1 MRGAGTPASA
11 GPACVPADLRANPRS
26 IVAIPMPKGIART
39 PPCTN
44 TPPTPRHVLHGLLAT
59 GDARPPTRTA
69 GSLLIAPRMV
79 QRVRQEWC
87 SDCGKDGWEMQPK
100 IVEHGQTYTRRM

>member
-1 MRGAGTPASA
+1 MRGACTPASA

-44 TPPTPRHVLHGLLAT
+44 TPPTPRHVVHGLLAT
-59 GDARPPTRTA
+59 GGVRPPTRA
-69 GSLLIAPRMV
+69 SGSLLIVARMV
-79 QRVRQEWC
+79 QRLRQE
-87 SDCGKDGWEMQPK
+87 GFGMWEKNGP
-100 IVEHGQTYTRRM
+100 YRRQQVPPFAVGY

>member
-26 IVAIPMPKGIART
+26 IVAIPIPKGIART

-44 TPPTPRHVLHGLLAT
+44 TPPTPRHVVHGLLAT
-59 GDARPPTRTA
+59 GDVRPPPRPSASMLFTA
-69 GSLLIAPRMV
+69 QMV
-79 QRVRQEWC
+79 PPSAAGTHRKLRAEQ
-87 SDCGKDGWEMQPK
+87 
-100 IVEHGQTYTRRM
+100 VESVSNGE